1 LDILLARGLLLITCV
16 LHSPLSSSGAKLVI
30 ALAASTGCNSSV
42 ETVYKLDHG

>member
-1 LDILLARGLLLITCV
+1 MDLLLARGLLLITCM

-30 ALAASTGCNSSV
+30 AVAPSTGCNSGV